1 MTDPL
6 DALRT
11 PVTPVDPD
19 PSFARSLRARLE
31 RALLRPTEV
40 PMTVTDV
47 PRSTAR
53 PRSITPYLSVVD
65 ARAAVEFYVAAFG
78 AVRRG
83 EPIVMP
89 DGLVGHVEVAI
100 GDSVLML
107 ADEFPEIGLAAP
119 RTRGGVSQSLV
130 VEVADPDAVVARA
143 VAAGAVLDRPVADS
157 PHGRNGVVLDPSGH
171 RWMVSG
177 ASPQARPGDV
187 VYASLWTPD
196 ADRATR
202 FFGAALGW
210 EPTDPPL
217 GVVAGPSSGLF
228 LCFAVDD
235 VDAAAALVR
244 AAGGTATRP
253 EDRPYG
259 RPADCVDDQGV
270 PFALHSG
277 GGAPVSTPLYAELRV
292 PDATRARAFYGTVL
306 GWGFTPLDQ
315 PDYWNGTVDGERTRP
330 RTGLS
335 GGHDE
340 AQVTPSF
347 AVADVAATVAAV
359 RAAGGSAQAPRR
371 ERHGA
376 AARCVDDQGMPF
388 VVVQ

>member
-11 PVTPVDPD
+11 PLAPVDPD
-19 PSFARSLRARLE
+19 PSFASALRARIE
-31 RALLRPTEV
+31 RALLHPTEA
-40 PMTVTDV
+40 PMTVTDI
-47 PRSTAR
+47 PRTTVRLHSL
-53 PRSITPYLSVVD
+53 TPYLAVTD

-89 DGLVGHVEVAI
+89 DGRVGHVEVAI

-107 ADEFPEIGLAAP
+107 ADEFPEMGLAAP
-119 RTRGGVSQSLV
+119 NTRGGVSQSLV
-130 VEVADPDAVVARA
+130 VEVADPDAVVTRA
-143 VAAGAVLDRPVADS
+143 VAAGGVLDRPVADS
-157 PHGRNGVVLDPSGH
+157 PHGRTGAVLDPSGH

-187 VYASLWTPD
+187 VFASLWAPD
-196 ADRATR
+196 PDRAAR
-202 FFGAALGW
+202 FFASALGW
-210 EPTDPPL
+210 DPADPPL
-217 GVVAGPSSGLF
+217 RITAGTHSGLF

-235 VDAAAALVR
+235 VYAAAAVVR
-244 AAGGTATRP
+244 AAGGTATEP

-259 RPADCVDDQGV
+259 RLTDCVDDQGV

-277 GGAPVSTPLYAELRV
+277 GAAPVSTPLYAELRY

-306 GWGFTPLDQ
+306 GWGFTPVQ
-315 PDYWNGTVDGERTRP
+315 PGYWNPTVDGDRTRP
-330 RTGLS
+330 RTGLA

-340 AQVTPSF
+340 PVVVPSF
-347 AVADVAATVAAV
+347 AVADTEAAVAAV
-359 RAAGGSAQAPRR
+359 RSAGGTAEEPHR
-371 ERHGA
+371 ERYGQ
-376 AARCVDDQGMPF
+376 AARCTDDQGTPF
-388 VVVQ
+388 VVVG